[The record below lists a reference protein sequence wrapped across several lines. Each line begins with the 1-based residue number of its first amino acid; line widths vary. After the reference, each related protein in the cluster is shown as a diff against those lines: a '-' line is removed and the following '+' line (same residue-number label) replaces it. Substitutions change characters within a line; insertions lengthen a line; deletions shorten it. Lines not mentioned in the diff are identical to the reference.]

1 MKQIFTITADTEN
14 HAGVLHRLTSV
25 FTRRKVN
32 VESLCVSETQIEG
45 ISRFTISVKLEEMQV
60 QKIIAQIARIIEVK
74 HVAYYTDNQLLFK
87 EIAFL
92 KIEVTSTEERRK
104 VEEVARRYNANV
116 ALVDDRLIVFEKT
129 GSEADISSLY
139 YLLSEYRILEF
150 VRSGRIAV
158 TRFSDSSCSSDD
170 VDSGLSKVAAARM
183 VILSS
188 PPVSS

>member
-32 VESLCVSETQIEG
+32 IESLCVSETHVDG
-45 ISRFTISVKLEEMQV
+45 ISRFTISVKLEEVQV

-74 HVAYYTDNQLLFK
+74 YVAYYTDNQLLFK
-87 EIAFL
+87 ELAFL
-92 KIEVTSTEERRK
+92 KIAVSSIEERRS
-104 VEEVARRYNANV
+104 VEDVARRYNSSV
-116 ALVDDRLIVFEKT
+116 ALVDDRTIVLEKI

-139 YLLSEYRILEF
+139 HLLSEYRILEF

-158 TRFSDSSCSSDD
+158 TRLSDVTRFSEDSDD
-170 VDSGLSKVAAARM
+170 RSSKARM
-183 VILSS
+183 VILST
-188 PPVSS
+188 PPVVS